1 MYIMC
6 VYIHVFV
13 CVCTHTHTHT
23 HTHTYTHT
31 HTHTHTHTRPL
42 REDSILGA
50 IRRTIREVE
59 TILHQVEPVLRG

>member
-23 HTHTYTHT
+23 HTHIHT
-31 HTHTHTHTRPL
+31 HTHTHTHTPGHCEKTVSLAPYVAQSARL
-42 REDSILGA
+42 KQFCTRSS
-50 IRRTIREVE
+50 
-59 TILHQVEPVLRG
+59 QS